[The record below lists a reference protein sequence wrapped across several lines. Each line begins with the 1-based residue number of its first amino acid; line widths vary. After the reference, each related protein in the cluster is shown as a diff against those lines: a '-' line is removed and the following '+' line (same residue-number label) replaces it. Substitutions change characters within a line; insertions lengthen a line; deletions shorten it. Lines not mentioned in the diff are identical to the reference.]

1 MKISRQPTWFNAGVL
16 LLILGLLCWQPTSA
30 SADDELLQ
38 ELTALREEV
47 KKRNEKLRGQLRV
60 IQQQEEALAQRKE
73 KLESAA
79 KRKSKEASKM
89 RRSSKI

>member
-1 MKISRQPTWFNAGVL
+1 MSDSSIKVKIDPTRPGGVESCLRKFKRLCEAAGVL
-16 LLILGLLCWQPTSA
+16 K
-30 SADDELLQ
+30 EY
-38 ELTALREEV
+38 R
-47 KKRNEKLRGQLRV
+47 KRKEYRKPSV
-60 IQQQEEALAQRKE
+60 ERKE